1 MSNSSKAVKINMI
14 DEKQVLMIRSTR
26 THRPPTDVIELADKI
41 VVLVE
46 IAGMQTDD
54 LNISLHE
61 RRLTISGTRRKPE
74 HHHAAYHQMEIGFGD
89 FKVDMELPW
98 TIEREAVTATYEAG
112 LLAVELPRKAS
123 RSIPV
128 VDVSGDA

>member
-1 MSNSSKAVKINMI
+1 
-14 DEKQVLMIRSTR
+14 MIRSTR

-41 VVLVE
+41 LVLVE

-61 RRLTISGTRRKPE
+61 RKLTISGSRRKPE
-74 HHHAAYHQMEIGFGD
+74 HHHAAYHQLEIGFGE
-89 FKVDMELPW
+89 FKVELELPW
-98 TIEREAVTATYEAG
+98 TIEREAVTASYEAG
-112 LLAVELPRKAS
+112 LLAVELPRKTS
-123 RSIPV
+123 RTIPV

>member
-1 MSNSSKAVKINMI
+1 MAARFTA
-14 DEKQVLMIRSTR
+14 QALQL
-26 THRPPTDVIELADKI
+26 HRPKQGVIELADKI
-41 VVLVE
+41 LVLVE

-61 RRLTISGTRRKPE
+61 RRLTISGSRRKPE

-89 FKVDMELPW
+89 FQVEMELPW
-98 TIEREAVTATYEAG
+98 AIEREAVTATYEAG